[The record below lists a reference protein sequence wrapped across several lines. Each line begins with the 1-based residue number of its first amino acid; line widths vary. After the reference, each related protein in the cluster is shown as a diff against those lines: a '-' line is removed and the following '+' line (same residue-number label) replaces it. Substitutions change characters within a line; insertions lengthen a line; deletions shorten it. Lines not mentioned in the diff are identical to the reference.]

1 MARELNAFFKARQK
15 YSVDMSE
22 ASRIYGEQRAL
33 EFGTGSRPFGL
44 DDEHRMETFCGQR
57 ERDKKAAQEA
67 ARAEYRR
74 TWGS

>member
-1 MARELNAFFKARQK
+1 MARELNAFYRARQK
-15 YSVDMSE
+15 FGIDQTE
-22 ASRIYGEQRAL
+22 AARLFGAERAL
-33 EFGTGSRPFGL
+33 EFAGGKRPFTA